1 MDKKFEKLFNKYFSL
16 DNFDGD
22 EELMENFKGLFLS
35 MMNVSESKIEDV
47 KDIDMF
53 NIGEDMKNIMKGNEE
68 FKTLNGEQTQTII
81 NKFNMKIKSIETNRE
96 PNMQISMIKVSEEW
110 TTENSNYIIQQSYYL
125 NLNSFNE
132 RKYDVKLLTIDE
144 LIEAN
149 LFNSKEHEPFMAELL
164 DVDKEI
170 FYNKLIDISLEYE
183 NYEDAA
189 FYRDLIDSK

>member
-1 MDKKFEKLFNKYFSL
+1 MNKEFEKLFNKYFSL

-22 EELMENFKGLFLS
+22 EELMGNFKEFFMS
-35 MMNVSESKIEDV
+35 IMNVSNSKLRDMM
-47 KDIDMF
+47 DIDIF
-53 NIGEDMKNIMKGNEE
+53 SIEEDLKNMMKENEGT
-68 FKTLNGEQTQTII
+68 KTLSGEQTQSII
-81 NKFNMKIKSIETNRE
+81 NKFNMKVKSIEVNRE
-96 PNMQISMIKVSEEW
+96 PNMQMSMIKVSEEW

-125 NLNSFNE
+125 NLRAFND
-132 RKYDVKLLTIDE
+132 RKYEVQLKTIDE

-149 LFNSKEHEPFMAELL
+149 LFNFKDHEIFINELL

-189 FYRDLIDSK
+189 FYRDRIDNK

>member
-22 EELMENFKGLFLS
+22 EELMENFKELFLS